1 MYMCS
6 GGFGDDDDDDAN
18 YSKSIQMNEK
28 KNSMVKKQYRD
39 WSEFFGRQPHTN
51 TQWMKKKW

>member
-6 GGFGDDDDDDAN
+6 GGGFGDDDDAN

-39 WSEFFGRQPHTN
+39 
-51 TQWMKKKW
+51 